1 MNCDYK
7 NSKILKSEIV
17 LNKNDF
23 FINRSLNSFTFD
35 KIPKKALIKMNL
47 IKIDVLKELFNER
60 NANIS
65 DYTKNFWINCL
76 GLISSKE
83 SKISYLDL
91 CETSIKNLE
100 KKLNIILENIIKE
113 TCKGVSEKDIVEK
126 AAICL
131 NMCTI
136 PIFFAYNDIEV
147 IQVGNGADYIC
158 YGELNNFIFESKG
171 VNSKHN
177 CPAQARKASDQINK
191 SFNIF
196 KAIDLRFGIAGV
208 SCFYNNKH
216 YLIRIQN
223 LKIE

>member
-23 FINRSLNSFTFD
+23 FINRPLNSFTFD

-65 DYTKNFWINCL
+65 NYTKIYWINCL

-83 SKISYLDL
+83 SKISCLDL
-91 CETSIKNLE
+91 CETSLKNSV
-100 KKLNIILENIIKE
+100 KKLNVILENIIKE
-113 TCKGVSEKDIVEK
+113 TCKGVSDKEIVEK

-131 NMCTI
+131 NLCTI
-136 PIFFAYNDIEV
+136 PIFFPYSDIEV
-147 IQVGNGADYIC
+147 FQVGDGADYIC
-158 YGELNNFIFESKG
+158 YGDLNNFIFESKG
-171 VNSKHN
+171 VNSKYN
-177 CPAQARKASDQINK
+177 CPAQSKKASDQINK
-191 SFNIF
+191 SFIKF

-208 SCFYNNKH
+208 SCFYNNRH

>member
-1 MNCDYK
+1 
-7 NSKILKSEIV
+7 
-17 LNKNDF
+17 
-23 FINRSLNSFTFD
+23 
-35 KIPKKALIKMNL
+35 MNL

-65 DYTKNFWINCL
+65 EITKNFWINCL

-83 SKISYLDL
+83 SKISCLDL
-91 CETSIKNLE
+91 CETSIENSK

-113 TCKGVSEKDIVEK
+113 TCKGVSEKDIVEN

-136 PIFFAYNDIEV
+136 PAFFAYNDIEV

-171 VNSKHN
+171 VNSKYN
-177 CPAQARKASDQINK
+177 CPAQAKKGLDQIDK
-191 SFNIF
+191 SFKIF
-196 KAIDLRFGIAGV
+196 KSKNIEFGIVGV
-208 SCFYNNKH
+208 SCFYENKH
-216 YLIRIQN
+216 YLIEKQN
-223 LKIE
+223 